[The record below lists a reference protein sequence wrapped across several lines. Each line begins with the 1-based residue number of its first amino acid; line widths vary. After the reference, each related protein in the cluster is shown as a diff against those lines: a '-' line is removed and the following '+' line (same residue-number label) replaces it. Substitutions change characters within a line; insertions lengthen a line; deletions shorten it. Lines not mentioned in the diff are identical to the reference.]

1 MCILFYNIGRG
12 VVSVKQII
20 IIIKDVDLAMQY
32 RHALKLEHDY
42 ELVSLYDF
50 MKKQDEEGIAKSK
63 KRLKEIN
70 DELKDLVSQ
79 NFTA

>member
-1 MCILFYNIGRG
+1 M
-12 VVSVKQII
+12 KQII

-32 RHALKLEHDY
+32 RHVLELEQDY

-50 MKKQDEEGIAKSK
+50 MKQQDVEGIAKSK